1 MKNEC
6 IRHVCG
12 AQKDGMTIYTFEPDP
27 PDSGKPLLVDVCQ
40 GLGIYGRVSPD
51 VSAVS
56 RVPVSVGQQ
65 PLLET

>member
-1 MKNEC
+1 MFVPLRK
-6 IRHVCG
+6 
-12 AQKDGMTIYTFEPDP
+12 AFEPDS

-56 RVPVSVGQQ
+56 SVPVSVGQQ

>member
-1 MKNEC
+1 MT
-6 IRHVCG
+6 
-12 AQKDGMTIYTFEPDP
+12 DGLRTSALDMFVPLRKAFEPDS